1 MQSNTASTRL
11 NSENQ
16 KPTLEKFIKKTIVAT
31 EKTRYY
37 RRFYVGLKS
46 NESFVDARNDL
57 KELLKQ
63 GYASR
68 STSNEKWIHSRLRD
82 YSLAEF
88 STDKWYPPKTEREAK
103 EMAYAAFY
111 EGKDVGSALVFQKKP
126 NLTAFDSALDG
137 FDSIGSELDAITDQD
152 IDSDPLAVLDLCI
165 EVLEESTDAITPTGR
180 TNPVKTAKGTK
191 IGTQFAVVEV
201 EKLITSHDSAGNENP
216 AFPQE
221 LQPRDRSRDASRA
234 WVAKVANSLDN
245 DSLGR
250 TSRADSGAPIVG
262 RDGIVESGNGR
273 TMAIRMAYDQGT
285 ADEYR
290 QFLIDE
296 ADYFGIDPD
305 QVEGMERPVLVRV
318 RTTDIDRRVFTVE
331 ANQDDKLALS
341 ATERARSDAKRL
353 DDKLLAIFAPGEDGD
368 LNTAA
373 NQRFIQGFLKS
384 IGDNE
389 AAQYMTTDGK
399 PTKGLIDRIQ
409 AAIFSKAYNDD
420 RLLEMMADQTKTEI
434 KNVISALNSAA
445 PKFIESQAYSRL
457 GTDAVSEQVVD
468 GIEQSLDQRV
478 IDAVIEATNTLL
490 AAKAKNQDITEYVTQ
505 GGLFEGIDEGVAAL
519 AVFLSQNA
527 RNPKR
532 IGIAFKAM
540 AEFVKTDAIDQTNVG
555 LFGDPVPPSMVD
567 VVAAANREIQRIY
580 GDDDDKT
587 IGLFDDP
594 VEPEPVTETKIV
606 TVKVPISVNLINE
619 ATSAAWSGLEKL
631 NDDAFLKVWKNLKAA
646 DYMRRRSIRPT
657 GERKSNQHI
666 LNQAASGDVQKMV
679 DSEVA
684 KRGFEKKYTLFI
696 EQKDVN
702 GFDSYLA
709 DGRYDHIHLDD
720 LQMHPYANAAKERQ
734 PTAKTPLLV
743 QKNRRGDLYLIAGV
757 KRYEM
762 ALDDDLEYLP
772 AVILPVVEGY
782 GDPVIKRVL
791 NAYTGSIDPLALMAA
806 IEDAVTERAGK
817 KAMFDGLGGDIS
829 TITDLDIQN
838 DPLGVLEACLAALE
852 NPTGFDVN
860 NPATILR
867 YVNKIADQLATAS
880 DAQKAISL
888 DYIDELRFLMSNT
901 EYDREELR
909 KIVRKLTETVLVEAS
924 TNTQKLLMDE
934 YMEGGGTLV
943 YDLELYKSTETY
955 QRAMKESISHRNAQI
970 YEAWDIHL
978 TETRELW
985 KQLND
990 KSIDPMTSD
999 EQLNELKKAYDE
1011 KSMLRWEEFSAARV
1025 DAWRP
1030 EKDRIEAEMKGK
1042 GQQLINDVLSASKVS
1057 TDAATQWAAQ
1067 QIITT
1072 AAEKQ
1077 LVKMGYAVDQVRK
1090 DLAEFYQVT
1099 NGAISHIGIDYS
1111 GKKDRAYTINST
1123 NKVADK
1129 WMYIGSRF
1137 DKRVLFHEAGHH
1149 IESDKA
1155 ALAASTY
1162 FLKFKRGNDDK
1173 LYKLKDL
1180 MPGSEYKSS
1189 EVAYK
1194 GGFFSAYVGKYYE
1207 HGSTEVWSMG
1217 VESLYDPVVLAE
1229 RAAVDPQMFA
1239 MIMGGIKLPKN
1250 PLVEVSDAIFSEQMN
1265 QQGAKKEDA
1274 EKLRE
1279 DAIKKIVS
1287 LVTFDKTPVPNV
1299 EQALFDYNPKYHA
1312 GSTFHGRHNDWYVFA
1327 VQSVMN
1333 PRTNRR
1339 GKGYVCLEYKKR
1351 NEYFVPEILTV
1362 KAAGK
1367 LDADEIKLYV
1377 AALSVSEPISARRV
1391 VMGRLSDERVQEIL
1405 SKLTGGSNE

>member
-1 MQSNTASTRL
+1 MDIQTVTDADIQSDPLAVLDLCIEVLDGYIVFFDKREKAIKDINSDWRESPIFVRKYANQLVDAGVVSREYLKPFWSNKADLINAIERKIGINVTNMNAGLVMQDGLPNDQILPNDL
-11 NSENQ
+11 NGKSEI
-16 KPTLEKFIKKTIVAT
+16 LEQYGFITEIHGRWKYAT
-31 EKTRYY
+31 ENGRYPS
-37 RRFYVGLKS
+37 FFADSKESAVNSAWPWLLKS
-46 NESFVDARNDL
+46 KKSELKTKDEKYELSVVDFNARMDQKYGHLSNMEIQKEIDRLDTLNRSLKNAGQREFNGGGRRTAAAVSNEGARHTAEESRNL
-57 KELLKQ
+57 KLYFQ
-63 GYASR
+63 SR
-68 STSNEKWIHSRLRD
+68 S
-82 YSLAEF
+82 
-88 STDKWYPPKTEREAK
+88 
-103 EMAYAAFY
+103 
-111 EGKDVGSALVFQKKP
+111 
-126 NLTAFDSALDG
+126 G

-152 IDSDPLAVLDLCI
+152 IQADPLAVLDLCI
-165 EVLEESTDAITPTGR
+165 GVLEGATDAITPTGR
-180 TNPVKTAKGTK
+180 ANPVKTAKGTK

-457 GTDAVSEQVVD
+457 GTEAVSEQVVD

-587 IGLFDDP
+587 IGLFD
-594 VEPEPVTETKIV
+594 
-606 TVKVPISVNLINE
+606 
-619 ATSAAWSGLEKL
+619 
-631 NDDAFLKVWKNLKAA
+631 
-646 DYMRRRSIRPT
+646 
-657 GERKSNQHI
+657 
-666 LNQAASGDVQKMV
+666 
-679 DSEVA
+679 
-684 KRGFEKKYTLFI
+684 
-696 EQKDVN
+696 
-702 GFDSYLA
+702 SYPA

-791 NAYTGSIDPLALMAA
+791 NTYTGSIDPLALMAA
-806 IEDAVTERAGK
+806 IEDAVIERAGK
-817 KAMFDGLGGDIS
+817 
-829 TITDLDIQN
+829 
-838 DPLGVLEACLAALE
+838 
-852 NPTGFDVN
+852 
-860 NPATILR
+860 
-867 YVNKIADQLATAS
+867 
-880 DAQKAISL
+880 SL
-888 DYIDELRFLMSNT
+888 IR
-901 EYDREELR
+901 
-909 KIVRKLTETVLVEAS
+909 
-924 TNTQKLLMDE
+924 
-934 YMEGGGTLV
+934 
-943 YDLELYKSTETY
+943 
-955 QRAMKESISHRNAQI
+955 
-970 YEAWDIHL
+970 
-978 TETRELW
+978 
-985 KQLND
+985 
-990 KSIDPMTSD
+990 
-999 EQLNELKKAYDE
+999 
-1011 KSMLRWEEFSAARV
+1011 
-1025 DAWRP
+1025 
-1030 EKDRIEAEMKGK
+1030 
-1042 GQQLINDVLSASKVS
+1042 
-1057 TDAATQWAAQ
+1057 
-1067 QIITT
+1067 
-1072 AAEKQ
+1072 
-1077 LVKMGYAVDQVRK
+1077 
-1090 DLAEFYQVT
+1090 
-1099 NGAISHIGIDYS
+1099 
-1111 GKKDRAYTINST
+1111 
-1123 NKVADK
+1123 
-1129 WMYIGSRF
+1129 
-1137 DKRVLFHEAGHH
+1137 
-1149 IESDKA
+1149 
-1155 ALAASTY
+1155 
-1162 FLKFKRGNDDK
+1162 
-1173 LYKLKDL
+1173 
-1180 MPGSEYKSS
+1180 
-1189 EVAYK
+1189 
-1194 GGFFSAYVGKYYE
+1194 
-1207 HGSTEVWSMG
+1207 
-1217 VESLYDPVVLAE
+1217 
-1229 RAAVDPQMFA
+1229 
-1239 MIMGGIKLPKN
+1239 
-1250 PLVEVSDAIFSEQMN
+1250 
-1265 QQGAKKEDA
+1265 
-1274 EKLRE
+1274 
-1279 DAIKKIVS
+1279 
-1287 LVTFDKTPVPNV
+1287 
-1299 EQALFDYNPKYHA
+1299 
-1312 GSTFHGRHNDWYVFA
+1312 
-1327 VQSVMN
+1327 
-1333 PRTNRR
+1333 
-1339 GKGYVCLEYKKR
+1339 
-1351 NEYFVPEILTV
+1351 
-1362 KAAGK
+1362 
-1367 LDADEIKLYV
+1367 
-1377 AALSVSEPISARRV
+1377 
-1391 VMGRLSDERVQEIL
+1391 
-1405 SKLTGGSNE
+1405 

>member
-1 MQSNTASTRL
+1 
-11 NSENQ
+11 
-16 KPTLEKFIKKTIVAT
+16 
-31 EKTRYY
+31 
-37 RRFYVGLKS
+37 
-46 NESFVDARNDL
+46 
-57 KELLKQ
+57 
-63 GYASR
+63 
-68 STSNEKWIHSRLRD
+68 
-82 YSLAEF
+82 
-88 STDKWYPPKTEREAK
+88 
-103 EMAYAAFY
+103 
-111 EGKDVGSALVFQKKP
+111 
-126 NLTAFDSALDG
+126 
-137 FDSIGSELDAITDQD
+137 
-152 IDSDPLAVLDLCI
+152 
-165 EVLEESTDAITPTGR
+165 
-180 TNPVKTAKGTK
+180 
-191 IGTQFAVVEV
+191 
-201 EKLITSHDSAGNENP
+201 
-216 AFPQE
+216 
-221 LQPRDRSRDASRA
+221 
-234 WVAKVANSLDN
+234 
-245 DSLGR
+245 
-250 TSRADSGAPIVG
+250 
-262 RDGIVESGNGR
+262 
-273 TMAIRMAYDQGT
+273 
-285 ADEYR
+285 
-290 QFLIDE
+290 
-296 ADYFGIDPD
+296 
-305 QVEGMERPVLVRV
+305 
-318 RTTDIDRRVFTVE
+318 
-331 ANQDDKLALS
+331 
-341 ATERARSDAKRL
+341 
-353 DDKLLAIFAPGEDGD
+353 
-368 LNTAA
+368 
-373 NQRFIQGFLKS
+373 
-384 IGDNE
+384 
-389 AAQYMTTDGK
+389 
-399 PTKGLIDRIQ
+399 
-409 AAIFSKAYNDD
+409 
-420 RLLEMMADQTKTEI
+420 
-434 KNVISALNSAA
+434 
-445 PKFIESQAYSRL
+445 
-457 GTDAVSEQVVD
+457 
-468 GIEQSLDQRV
+468 
-478 IDAVIEATNTLL
+478 
-490 AAKAKNQDITEYVTQ
+490 
-505 GGLFEGIDEGVAAL
+505 
-519 AVFLSQNA
+519 
-527 RNPKR
+527 
-532 IGIAFKAM
+532 M

-555 LFGDPVPPSMVD
+555 LFGEPVPPSLVD

-587 IGLFDDP
+587 IGLFDSVNPDIKYITDADIQNDP
-594 VEPEPVTETKIV
+594 LSVLDACIDFIANVAKGKKNAAKAIEEDDLSFETVADAMLWVELEAKKQGISVSRFTFTPAYHAIYPKIAALEKKEKEARDANLMARFNDSGLKSGDRVQTTVVGLGGAVADVYTGIVKIV
-606 TVKVPISVNLINE
+606 RGKPTVYLNQMMTVSRNGRLHDTK
-619 ATSAAWSGLEKL
+619 KL
-631 NDDAFLKVWKNLKAA
+631 TW
-646 DYMRRRSIRPT
+646 
-657 GERKSNQHI
+657 SNQW
-666 LNQAASGDVQKMV
+666 QKAS
-679 DSEVA
+679 DSH
-684 KRGFEKKYTLFI
+684 
-696 EQKDVN
+696 
-702 GFDSYLA
+702 GFDSFLA

-772 AVILPVVEGY
+772 AIILPVVEGY

-1180 MPGSEYKSS
+1180 MPGSDYKSS

>member
-1 MQSNTASTRL
+1 MERLWLWTTADIGTLPNHQFYINQNSPNRGLFWFLVMDIQAVTDADIQADPLAVLDLCIEVLEESTDAITPTGRANPVKTVTSNNDNSEMAEIRKKYEGTDKWMVAPNGQPTRL
-11 NSENQ
+11 NESQWLQVRTSSFKSWFGDWEGGGNSSKAIDANGEPLVLYHGTHQ
-16 KPTLEKFIKKTIVAT
+16 AEIKSFN
-31 EKTRYY
+31 
-37 RRFYVGLKS
+37 RRFKVDHLRDKDGVDSIGSWFSDNKEKAVLLYGKAVYEVFVSLK
-46 NESFVDARNDL
+46 NPIIYNDWDELMEDWVDA
-57 KELLKQ
+57 
-63 GYASR
+63 
-68 STSNEKWIHSRLRD
+68 HSG
-82 YSLAEF
+82 
-88 STDKWYPPKTEREAK
+88 REARK
-103 EMAYAAFY
+103 KANKDAMARFNKNNHWGGSDLYREWNFGGAHDGFILKAN
-111 EGKDVGSALVFQKKP
+111 GRKDSEWEDQTAYVVAEPNQVKSAVGNTGSFNA
-126 NLTAFDSALDG
+126 DSPIIYDDISGLCDLM

-152 IDSDPLAVLDLCI
+152 IQADPLAVLDLCI

-234 WVAKVANSLDN
+234 WVAKTANSLDN

-305 QVEGMERPVLVRV
+305 QVERMKRPVLVRV

-341 ATERARSDAKRL
+341 ATERARSDSKRL

-457 GTDAVSEQVVD
+457 GTEAVSEQVVD

-505 GGLFEGIDEGVAAL
+505 GGLFEDIDEGVAAL

-594 VEPEPVTETKIV
+594 VEPEPVTETKTV

-696 EQKDVN
+696 EQKDTSAFDSATEGLFDSVQATDFVDSWFDGRIVRWTGDSQSEQAMPLPSSYKIGDMIKVGLYDKGQTVEITGQIRAIKFRSGKVCYEVALPILHTSFAAVVEFDSESIASN
-702 GFDSYLA
+702 GFDSFLA

-806 IEDAVTERAGK
+806 IEDAVIERAGK
-817 KAMFDGLGGDIS
+817 KVI
-829 TITDLDIQN
+829 
-838 DPLGVLEACLAALE
+838 
-852 NPTGFDVN
+852 
-860 NPATILR
+860 R
-867 YVNKIADQLATAS
+867 
-880 DAQKAISL
+880 
-888 DYIDELRFLMSNT
+888 
-901 EYDREELR
+901 
-909 KIVRKLTETVLVEAS
+909 
-924 TNTQKLLMDE
+924 
-934 YMEGGGTLV
+934 
-943 YDLELYKSTETY
+943 
-955 QRAMKESISHRNAQI
+955 
-970 YEAWDIHL
+970 
-978 TETRELW
+978 
-985 KQLND
+985 
-990 KSIDPMTSD
+990 
-999 EQLNELKKAYDE
+999 
-1011 KSMLRWEEFSAARV
+1011 
-1025 DAWRP
+1025 
-1030 EKDRIEAEMKGK
+1030 
-1042 GQQLINDVLSASKVS
+1042 
-1057 TDAATQWAAQ
+1057 
-1067 QIITT
+1067 
-1072 AAEKQ
+1072 
-1077 LVKMGYAVDQVRK
+1077 
-1090 DLAEFYQVT
+1090 
-1099 NGAISHIGIDYS
+1099 
-1111 GKKDRAYTINST
+1111 
-1123 NKVADK
+1123 
-1129 WMYIGSRF
+1129 
-1137 DKRVLFHEAGHH
+1137 
-1149 IESDKA
+1149 
-1155 ALAASTY
+1155 
-1162 FLKFKRGNDDK
+1162 
-1173 LYKLKDL
+1173 
-1180 MPGSEYKSS
+1180 
-1189 EVAYK
+1189 
-1194 GGFFSAYVGKYYE
+1194 
-1207 HGSTEVWSMG
+1207 
-1217 VESLYDPVVLAE
+1217 
-1229 RAAVDPQMFA
+1229 
-1239 MIMGGIKLPKN
+1239 
-1250 PLVEVSDAIFSEQMN
+1250 
-1265 QQGAKKEDA
+1265 
-1274 EKLRE
+1274 
-1279 DAIKKIVS
+1279 
-1287 LVTFDKTPVPNV
+1287 
-1299 EQALFDYNPKYHA
+1299 
-1312 GSTFHGRHNDWYVFA
+1312 
-1327 VQSVMN
+1327 
-1333 PRTNRR
+1333 
-1339 GKGYVCLEYKKR
+1339 
-1351 NEYFVPEILTV
+1351 
-1362 KAAGK
+1362 
-1367 LDADEIKLYV
+1367 
-1377 AALSVSEPISARRV
+1377 
-1391 VMGRLSDERVQEIL
+1391 
-1405 SKLTGGSNE
+1405 